1 MNEPFML
8 RALAAGLGLALIAA
22 PLGCFVVWRRMAYF
36 GETVSQAGLIGVALG
51 LGLAI
56 DPTLSVL
63 AVTVRVSLLLLVLGR
78 QTKVPLDSILG
89 VLAHTALAVGVIATA
104 QVSTTRNDLLMSILF
119 GDVFSVTAGDLRWI
133 YIGGA
138 GAFAVLVWLWRPL
151 LAVTVHE
158 DMAAAE
164 GISVARTT
172 AIFILLLAFVVAISL
187 KIVGALVTIA
197 FLIIPAASARPFSE
211 TPEQMAFFAT
221 IFALLSAAL
230 GLLVS
235 YSADIPGGP
244 AIVVVL
250 AAIFAISMAATLWRA
265 PG

>member
-36 GETVSQAGLIGVALG
+36 GETVSQTGLIGVALG
-51 LGLAI
+51 IALSI
-56 DPTLSVL
+56 NPTLSVL
-63 AVTVRVSLLLLVLGR
+63 LVTIVVSMLLMLLGR
-78 QTKVPLDSILG
+78 QTKIPLDSILG
-89 VLAHTALAVGVIATA
+89 VLAHTALSIGVIAAT

-119 GDVFSVTAGDLRWI
+119 GDVFSVTVADLRWI

-138 GAFAVLVWLWRPL
+138 LSLAALLYLWRPL
-151 LAVTVHE
+151 LATSVHE

-164 GISVARTT
+164 GIPVARIT
-172 AIFILLLAFVVAISL
+172 AAFILLLAFVAAISL
-187 KIVGALVTIA
+187 RIVGALVTIA
-197 FLIIPAASARPFSE
+197 FLIIPAAAARPFSE

-221 IFALLSAAL
+221 IFALLSAAI
-230 GLLVS
+230 GLLIS

-250 AAIFAISMAATLWRA
+250 ASIFAVSMAATLWRV